1 MFLSSSGVT
10 EYRSTI
16 FLQQRYKWAPRQEAA
31 CLKLFD
37 RKIIRQFTSLLCDEK
52 RRARVELAASRK
64 AKEVSD
70 AARSKQTNSDDE
82 DAGAELKQEHRDPA
96 AVGSDDDDPLQWK
109 PFPPE
114 WMQPKWWQMLCE
126 HWASEE
132 VLQVSAQ
139 KRKNRYTGGSA
150 QHTGGSRSIAMHRKL
165 MVRLTLLPDSHS

>member
-10 EYRSTI
+10 EYHSTS
-16 FLQQRYKWAPRQEAA
+16 FLQQRYKWAPRQESA

-37 RKIIRQFTSLLCDEK
+37 LKIIRQFASLLCDEK

-64 AKEVSD
+64 AKEVLD